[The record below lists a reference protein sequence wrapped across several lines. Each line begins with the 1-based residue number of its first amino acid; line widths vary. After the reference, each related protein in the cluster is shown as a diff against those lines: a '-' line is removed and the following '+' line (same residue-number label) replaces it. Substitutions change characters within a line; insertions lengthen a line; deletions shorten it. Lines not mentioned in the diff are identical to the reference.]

1 MKDLLAESKVWFNAL
16 LDVKDKAI
24 TGCPAAKNDLPAE
37 SKVLFEFTVDH
48 KDFKE
53 FTRGYCQKT
62 PHVIPK
68 GALPAPSF
76 SGCRPSTTA

>member
-1 MKDLLAESKVWFNAL
+1 MAKRSRLQLKKDLLPESKVWFDVP

-24 TGCPAAKNDLPAE
+24 TGYHAAKNDLPAE

-53 FTRGYCQKT
+53 FTRGY
-62 PHVIPK
+62 
-68 GALPAPSF
+68 LPEN
-76 SGCRPSTTA
+76 TTCDT